1 MDVEALNNQVEE
13 RKLQETTERSK
24 EAAYG
29 KKPKAG
35 GQPGGKS
42 KDLSGLRQGS
52 SALEC
57 SLRSGGCGKTNQ
69 TGLWEQ
75 WLC

>member
-13 RKLQETTERSK
+13 RKLQEATERSK

-29 KKPKAG
+29 KKTKAR
-35 GQPGGKS
+35 GQLRGKC
-42 KDLSGLRQGS
+42 KDLIGLRQGG

-57 SLRSGGCGKTNQ
+57 SLRSGGYGKTNQ